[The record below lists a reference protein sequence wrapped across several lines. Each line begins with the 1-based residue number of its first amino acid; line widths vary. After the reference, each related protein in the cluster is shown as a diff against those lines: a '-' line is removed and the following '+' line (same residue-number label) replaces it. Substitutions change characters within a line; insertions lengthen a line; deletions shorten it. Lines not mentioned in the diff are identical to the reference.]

1 MRGLV
6 AHPPKQILMTNAM
19 QKTLALVAFVCF
31 FVSTTPSNAQSTP
44 SQDGIIYIDCSNLN
58 TDNYGKLFK
67 EFQNNSQFEL
77 GEACVPAKVISI
89 KIKDKSLTEAKA
101 FEAFQSK
108 TSNFGLGDLKHLP
121 DFNDERFMSRC
132 QAARYGRN

>member
-1 MRGLV
+1 
-6 AHPPKQILMTNAM
+6 MTNAM

-31 FVSTTPSNAQSTP
+31 FVSITTSYAQTSPT
-44 SQDGIIYIDCSNLN
+44 QDGIIYIDCSNL
-58 TDNYGKLFK
+58 TADNYGKLFK

-77 GEACVPAKVISI
+77 GEACVPAKVISV
-89 KIKDKSLTEAKA
+89 KIKDKSLTGAKA

-108 TSNFGLGDLKHLP
+108 TSTFGLGSLKHLS